1 MSFAKGLKKTIFFQH
16 VSAAAGENVFA
27 GVTPETASKAE
38 LISLT
43 HPVAN
48 GFDSHLSS
56 IMCVK
61 RRGCEVWAHGRFCAI
76 YFNVCEAPTLSKKF
90 HFSFRNLGSH
100 WPHLKFLCTTAKNPQ
115 FF

>member
-1 MSFAKGLKKTIFFQH
+1 MSFAQGFKKHFFQH
-16 VSAAAGENVFA
+16 VSAAPGENVFA
-27 GVTPETASKAE
+27 GVTPETALKAE

-61 RRGCEVWAHGRFCAI
+61 GRGCEVWAHGRFWAV
-76 YFNVCEAPTLSKKF
+76 YFNVCEALTLSEKC
-90 HFSFRNLGSH
+90 HFS
-100 WPHLKFLCTTAKNPQ
+100 
-115 FF
+115 